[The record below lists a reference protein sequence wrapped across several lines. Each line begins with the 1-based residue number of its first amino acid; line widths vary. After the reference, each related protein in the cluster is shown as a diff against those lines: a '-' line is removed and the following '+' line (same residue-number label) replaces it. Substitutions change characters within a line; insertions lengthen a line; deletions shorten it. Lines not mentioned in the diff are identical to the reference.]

1 MPLESSIQRAVIK
14 ALREEHGCYVLKVH
28 GNAHTD
34 AGTPDLLVCYG
45 GRFVGMELKQPGR
58 YVKPK
63 GIQAARLRQIE
74 KAGGVAG
81 VVRSVSDAL
90 ELLRRA
96 AG

>member
-1 MPLESSIQRAVIK
+1 MPTERYLQSQVLRVLK
-14 ALREEHGCYVLKVH
+14 AEGCYVLNVH
-28 GNAHTD
+28 GNSHQD

-45 GRFVGMELKQPGR
+45 GRFVGMEIKLPGA
-58 YVKPK
+58 YAKP
-63 GIQAARLRQIE
+63 IQRARLRQIE
-74 KAGGVAG
+74 AAGGVAG